1 MAPHPPYRNA
11 LVPDTEKTGNTMGV
25 RGSMLKKILSR
36 YMDANM
42 KMSGSLEYGGE
53 VTAGAAFSK
62 LTEPAR
68 LARLPG

>member
-25 RGSMLKKILSR
+25 RGSLLKKNLIR

-42 KMSGSLEYGGE
+42 KMSESLENNGRKPE
-53 VTAGAAFSK
+53 
-62 LTEPAR
+62 LLE
-68 LARLPG
+68 